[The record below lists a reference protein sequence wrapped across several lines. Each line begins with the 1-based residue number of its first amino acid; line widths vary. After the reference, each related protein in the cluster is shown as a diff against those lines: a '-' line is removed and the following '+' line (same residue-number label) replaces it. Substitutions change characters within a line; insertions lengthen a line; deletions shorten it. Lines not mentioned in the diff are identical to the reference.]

1 MAAFHST
8 PMHDPGLKKVQRP
21 ARVCVCKGASVL
33 PFLLSCCCWRRRP
46 PAVRRSRLC
55 AAPTPDVAL
64 LWEPKSVECL
74 NSENPRG
81 EWYCFPI
88 SIPPSP
94 LSRADAVRCTIHLRL
109 ALSRQ
114 MEPSTKSEGRKQG
127 SEGRGPADE
136 KHRSSVLT
144 NIRTLREM
152 LIRDQC
158 NNEIE
163 LRELHQF
170 FAQRHPRP
178 RTCAHP
184 TQPRLLE

>member
-1 MAAFHST
+1 MYYLSSSVVVVGVEDRPPFGDLGCA
-8 PMHDPGLKKVQRP
+8 LRQRP
-21 ARVCVCKGASVL
+21 TS
-33 PFLLSCCCWRRRP
+33 PFFESL
-46 PAVRRSRLC
+46 
-55 AAPTPDVAL
+55 
-64 LWEPKSVECL
+64 KSVECL

-114 MEPSTKSEGRKQG
+114 VEPSTKSEGRKQG

-144 NIRTLREM
+144 NISTLREM